1 MPFMQTARTL
11 RTAPAPDGQKTMNV
25 VGPGDEVAIVQESQA
40 WTQIRIVGSN
50 VTGWVQKETVGDTSP
65 VPPDIDIDL
74 SAFFRMC
81 WLKAL
86 NSQVFPN
93 YLAAV
98 AKARS
103 DIKND
108 TQDNQIG
115 PFRFQQPEWD
125 AGRRDASLKLTDLGA
140 SDIHAWDY
148 QCAMFAAMTAQ
159 AFAALQTA
167 LGRASSAHELYLAQL
182 IGAKAAA
189 AAITTP
195 ANTIKAALDGVQDA
209 DLPAG
214 GLTRDQIMSRYSK
227 YLLNAGP
234 PPASVTGQV
243 ALDRIATDLQAAI
256 DEVMDGI
263 VAAGT
268 EILGMPPDGSTLAG
282 NATTPG
288 GPSSGGAA
296 FGGGGPGGIT
306 GAGGPL
312 GQLIARGE
320 SGARGYNAYN
330 RGVANQP
337 AQQIDFSTMTLGQ
350 VVAAQ
355 ARAAGDPNRLFAVG
369 KYQIIPSTMRDAIA
383 RLQLSS
389 DRMFTPDL
397 QEMLFRDYLL
407 AIKRPQV
414 KAFIT
419 GAANGSLAS
428 AELALALEFAS
439 VADPNTGRS
448 HYGGS
453 GGNRASISVGQTAD
467 ALNSEKGKYSQSV
480 AAGQPVATAWD
491 GLST

>member
-1 MPFMQTARTL
+1 MQTARTL
-11 RTAPAPDGQKTMNV
+11 RTAPAPDGQKTLNV
-25 VGPGDEVAIVQESQA
+25 VGPGDEVTILQESQA
-40 WTQIRIVGSN
+40 WAQIQIAGSE
-50 VTGWVQKETVGDTSP
+50 VTGWVQKDTIGDTSP
-65 VPPDIDIDL
+65 VPPDPDIDPA
-74 SAFFRMC
+74 AFFRMC
-81 WLKAL
+81 WLRAL
-86 NSQVFPN
+86 DSQVYPN

-103 DIKND
+103 GIKND
-108 TQDNQIG
+108 TQNNQIG
-115 PFRFQQPEWD
+115 PFRFQPPEWD
-125 AGRRDASLKLTDLGA
+125 ADRRNAALKLTDLGA
-140 SDIHAWDY
+140 NDVHAWAY
-148 QCAMFAAMTAQ
+148 QCAMFAATTAQ

-167 LGRASSAHELYLAQL
+167 LGRPSSAHELYLAQL

-214 GLTRDQIMSRYSK
+214 GLTRDQVTSRYSK
-227 YLLNAGP
+227 YLLDPGP

-256 DEVMDGI
+256 DAVKDGI

-268 EILGMPPDGSTLAG
+268 EILGTSPEDSTLAG
-282 NATTPG
+282 SATTPG
-288 GPSSGGAA
+288 GPSSGGTT
-296 FGGGGPGGIT
+296 FGNGGPSGIS

-330 RGVANQP
+330 RGFANQP
-337 AQQIDFSTMTLGQ
+337 AQQIDFSTMSLGQ

-355 ARAAGDPNRLFAVG
+355 SRAAGDPNRLFAVG

-389 DRMFTPDL
+389 NRMFTPDL
-397 QEMLFRDYLL
+397 QETLFRDYLI

-419 GAANGSLAS
+419 GAGSGSLVS

-453 GGNRASISVGQTAD
+453 GGNRASISVAETAA
-467 ALNSEKGKYSQSV
+467 ALNSEKGKYSQSI
-480 AAGQPVATAWD
+480 AAGQTAANAWD
-491 GLST
+491 GLSK